1 MGRLKRTL
9 TYEWSLNGSI
19 VSSTEILTVNKALYE
34 GSTSFT
40 ISLVVINYL
49 GERSDPV
56 SLSVKVVDSTSIL
69 TVTFEHGDIQT
80 VKRSNPNKFPIYIS
94 KGDCASTLELSSLEY
109 TWT

>member
-40 ISLVVINYL
+40 ISLVVVNYL
-49 GERSDPV
+49 GERSDAV
-56 SLSVKVVDSTSIL
+56 SRSVKVDSFSIL
-69 TVTFEHGDIQT
+69 NVSFEHGDVQT
-80 VKRSNPNKFPIYIS
+80 VKRS
-94 KGDCASTLELSSLEY
+94 
-109 TWT
+109 